1 MNSAADRFAENKGI
15 PRVYITDL
23 ILNKTEL
30 DLELGRQFTLT
41 SEITPDSSKDQKVTW
56 VSDNPAVATIEN
68 GLVRTKSK
76 GKALITATTED
87 GTYEKCVV
95 NVYENVIHHE
105 AVPPTCTEN
114 GTIEYWVS
122 ENKYYTDGALL
133 NQTFDITD
141 TATGHDWGD
150 CEYTWDDEF
159 NCTAMRTCKNDP
171 SHVEIETVKAE
182 KAIMLYPD
190 CENSGINIYTAKFEN
205 SSFHE
210 QTKEEAVPATG
221 HKWSEPQ
228 YRWQGEDVPTECE
241 AWRVCE
247 NDYEYQIETADVA
260 YRILYEPTCD
270 EEGMG
275 EFYAVFKD
283 PEFTEQVWPEIIPQ
297 KDHSYGEPT
306 YTWSDDNKTCTAKR
320 VCSNDNTHIETETAD
335 VISEITRKPTCEE
348 KGKTTYTA
356 VFTNAA
362 FKTQAK
368 TVENIAPKGH
378 KWGVPVWS
386 WTGTTE
392 AKATFICE
400 NDSEHTVTVNAEITS
415 AVTVEP
421 TEDREGVRTY
431 TARITTGGSEYSDNK
446 TERIPK
452 IEITVPTPDEPK
464 PEPVLVE
471 VGLLGDV
478 TYDGTINSAD
488 ALAILRASIKLE
500 TFDNDKNLLGDVN
513 GDDTLDSADAL
524 DVLRYSVGLSTNENI
539 GRLVTK
545 LV

>member
-1 MNSAADRFAENKGI
+1 M
-15 PRVYITDL
+15 
-23 ILNKTEL
+23 
-30 DLELGRQFTLT
+30 
-41 SEITPDSSKDQKVTW
+41 
-56 VSDNPAVATIEN
+56 
-68 GLVRTKSK
+68 
-76 GKALITATTED
+76 
-87 GTYEKCVV
+87 
-95 NVYENVIHHE
+95 
-105 AVPPTCTEN
+105 
-114 GTIEYWVS
+114 
-122 ENKYYTDGALL
+122 
-133 NQTFDITD
+133 
-141 TATGHDWGD
+141 
-150 CEYTWDDEF
+150 
-159 NCTAMRTCKNDP
+159 
-171 SHVEIETVKAE
+171 
-182 KAIMLYPD
+182 
-190 CENSGINIYTAKFEN
+190 
-205 SSFHE
+205 
-210 QTKEEAVPATG
+210 
-221 HKWSEPQ
+221 
-228 YRWQGEDVPTECE
+228 
-241 AWRVCE
+241 
-247 NDYEYQIETADVA
+247 
-260 YRILYEPTCD
+260 
-270 EEGMG
+270 
-275 EFYAVFKD
+275 
-283 PEFTEQVWPEIIPQ
+283 
-297 KDHSYGEPT
+297 
-306 YTWSDDNKTCTAKR
+306 
-320 VCSNDNTHIETETAD
+320 
-335 VISEITRKPTCEE
+335 
-348 KGKTTYTA
+348 
-356 VFTNAA
+356 
-362 FKTQAK
+362 
-368 TVENIAPKGH
+368 ENIAPKGH